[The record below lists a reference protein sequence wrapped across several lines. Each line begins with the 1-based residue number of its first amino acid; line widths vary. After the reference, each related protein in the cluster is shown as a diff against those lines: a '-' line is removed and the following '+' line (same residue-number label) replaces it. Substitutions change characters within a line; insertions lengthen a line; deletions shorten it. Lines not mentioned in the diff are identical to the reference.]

1 MFFFNKYNVILFS
14 CLFGLISPL
23 TTFAKTEMNT
33 EQRLFISFENKVT
46 DLVITSMELLNN
58 LDKMNGELSE
68 EELYNLTLNVGEEFA
83 TRSKILTQIKVP
95 EKLPDDVQSSLEV
108 VKRDL
113 SIGFTELEESMLCFA
128 KYLAGRDS
136 IFYDEYIQKKD
147 TGLRY
152 IDGGLTSLST
162 VSLKLNIPASRLSLI
177 KEIWKKHLK

>member
-1 MFFFNKYNVILFS
+1 MFFVNKYSVILFS
-14 CLFGLISPL
+14 CLLSLISPL
-23 TTFAKTEMNT
+23 ITFAKTEMNT
-33 EQRLFISFENKVT
+33 EQHLFISFENKVS
-46 DLVITSMELLNN
+46 DLVITSMELLSN

-95 EKLPDDVQSSLEV
+95 KELPDNIQSSLEI

-128 KYLAGRDS
+128 KYLAGRDQT
-136 IFYDEYIQKKD
+136 FHDEYIQRKN

-162 VSLKLNIPASRLSLI
+162 ISLKLNVPTPRLNSL
-177 KEIWKKHLK
+177 KEIWKKHLE

>member
-1 MFFFNKYNVILFS
+1 MIKSYCRS
-14 CLFGLISPL
+14 CSI
-23 TTFAKTEMNT
+23 TTQTPKTEMNT
-33 EQRLFISFENKVT
+33 EQRLFINFENKVT

-58 LDKMNGELSE
+58 LNKMNGELSE
-68 EELYNLTLNVGEEFA
+68 EELYNLTLNVGNVGEEFA

-136 IFYDEYIQKKD
+136 ISYDEYIQKRI
-147 TGLRY
+147 LVFV
-152 IDGGLTSLST
+152 I
-162 VSLKLNIPASRLSLI
+162 
-177 KEIWKKHLK
+177 